1 MINKNIEAREIS
13 AETME
18 HIIYKANTL
27 VNCYRSFCE
36 KNTFNKDTFDVFDMW
51 DAFLSIVEDLGI
63 YEEVVEEKIYYVL
76 PCDNYGQPTGDIIEQ
91 TMTKVEALEM
101 PYCYEDYEQAVA
113 RAMD

>member
-18 HIIYKANTL
+18 HIVYKASCLRSIYQSSGKKKAVTL
-27 VNCYRSFCE
+27 DMME
-36 KNTFNKDTFDVFDMW
+36 MFDC
-51 DAFLSIVEDLGI
+51 FLSIIEDLDLWDDVI
-63 YEEVVEEKIYYVL
+63 EERTYYVL